1 MSVEGKLV
9 CRVPLLGQ
17 IQPLKVYKHVDVTYV
32 LLQHGGLQ
40 TPHAHAATDVHV
52 GYDLGTFLLT
62 YANHNCLYH

>member
-17 IQPLKVYKHVDVTYV
+17 IQPPKVYKHVTYV

-52 GYDLGTFLLT
+52 GDLGM
-62 YANHNCLYH
+62 